1 MVSQYRQVVVTLIE
15 GASLVS
21 RKFPKSFVYLADD
34 QRLSDLMNDERQF
47 LPFYRE
53 NQYRS
58 GEYDMAIVN
67 KSVIAMIEEEES
79 NPGEAPSGI

>member
-1 MVSQYRQVVVTLIE
+1 MASQYRQVVVTLIE

-47 LPFYRE
+47 LPLYRE
-53 NQYRS
+53 NQYKS

-79 NPGEAPSGI
+79 KSGEAPSEI

>member
-1 MVSQYRQVVVTLIE
+1 MASQYRQVVVTLIE

-47 LPFYRE
+47 LPLYRE

-67 KSVIAMIEEEES
+67 KSVIAMIEEEKT

>member
-1 MVSQYRQVVVTLIE
+1 MASRCRQVVVTLIE

-47 LPFYRE
+47 LPLYRE

>member
-1 MVSQYRQVVVTLIE
+1 MASRHRQVVVTLIE

-47 LPFYRE
+47 LPLYRE

>member
-1 MVSQYRQVVVTLIE
+1 MASQYRQVVVTLIE

-21 RKFPKSFVYLADD
+21 RKFPKSFVYLADY

-47 LPFYRE
+47 LPLYRE
-53 NQYRS
+53 DQYRS

-67 KSVIAMIEEEES
+67 KSVIAMTVEEET

>member
-1 MVSQYRQVVVTLIE
+1 MASRYRQVVVTLIE

-47 LPFYRE
+47 LPLYRE

-67 KSVIAMIEEEES
+67 KSMIAMIEEEET

>member
-1 MVSQYRQVVVTLIE
+1 MASRHRQVVVKLIE

-47 LPFYRE
+47 LPLYRE

>member
-1 MVSQYRQVVVTLIE
+1 
-15 GASLVS
+15 
-21 RKFPKSFVYLADD
+21 
-34 QRLSDLMNDERQF
+34 MNDERQF
-47 LPFYRE
+47 LPLYRE
-53 NQYRS
+53 NQYKS

>member
-1 MVSQYRQVVVTLIE
+1 MASQYRQIVVTLIE

-21 RKFPKSFVYLADD
+21 RKFPKLFVYFADD

-47 LPFYRE
+47 LPLYRE

>member
-1 MVSQYRQVVVTLIE
+1 MASQYRQVAVTLIE

-47 LPFYRE
+47 LPLYRE
-53 NQYRS
+53 NQYKS

-79 NPGEAPSGI
+79 KSGEVPSGI

>member
-1 MVSQYRQVVVTLIE
+1 MASHYRQVVVTQIE

-47 LPFYRE
+47 LPLYRE

-67 KSVIAMIEEEES
+67 KSVIARIEEEES